1 MKTIYQKMV
10 LTLTLLFSF
19 VLVNA
24 QDTTY
29 NKSKEMKKVLIVGLL
44 KSNIPAVTEIR
55 VKNVELFS
63 ATNLEEVKYAFA
75 KSNNH
80 IDILI
85 TGAGIGLEARLEIV
99 RYIFTTS
106 NETSVHMKDPATG
119 PEGFLPFINDVL
131 EGLLGKN

>member
-1 MKTIYQKMV
+1 
-10 LTLTLLFSF
+10 
-19 VLVNA
+19 
-24 QDTTY
+24 
-29 NKSKEMKKVLIVGLL
+29 
-44 KSNIPAVTEIR
+44 
-55 VKNVELFS
+55 LFS

-85 TGAGIGLEARLEIV
+85 TGAGIDLEARLEIV

-131 EGLLGKN
+131 EGLLGKK